1 MPDLFDR
8 MLKLAA
14 TGEKIATLASNPGKV
29 QATVEDHEKRL
40 IRLETIVEITR
51 QDGATLRIR
60 PGSTPP

>member
-14 TGEKIATLASNPGKV
+14 TGEKIATLASNLGKV